1 MLLIV
6 LIYLARSALMN
17 SVYALEES
25 IMMDFVPKNTRATWK
40 GLESISVFGWCGS
53 AALGGVIADATDYPT
68 TFLITAA
75 VQGTGALMFALLY
88 FIIPRDQ
95 DREKHPAEAG
105 GAADAADASAAA
117 ALIVSDGLEPLV
129 MGAASRGAA
138 AGAGRGRA
146 GAPTQSAIGGRCAC
160 DVEQGRAGPA
170 DERAEGD
177 CHRLPSPLRLAGC
190 RGVAVGV
197 FRPLPSEDAHRI
209 YLCDSSCA
217 D

>member
-1 MLLIV
+1 MI

-95 DREKHPAEAG
+95 DREKHPA
-105 GAADAADASAAA
+105 
-117 ALIVSDGLEPLV
+117 
-129 MGAASRGAA
+129 
-138 AGAGRGRA
+138 
-146 GAPTQSAIGGRCAC
+146 
-160 DVEQGRAGPA
+160 
-170 DERAEGD
+170 
-177 CHRLPSPLRLAGC
+177 RLA
-190 RGVAVGV
+190 A
-197 FRPLPSEDAHRI
+197 RPTRPTRARPRR
-209 YLCDSSCA
+209 SSSPMGWSPW
-217 D
+217 